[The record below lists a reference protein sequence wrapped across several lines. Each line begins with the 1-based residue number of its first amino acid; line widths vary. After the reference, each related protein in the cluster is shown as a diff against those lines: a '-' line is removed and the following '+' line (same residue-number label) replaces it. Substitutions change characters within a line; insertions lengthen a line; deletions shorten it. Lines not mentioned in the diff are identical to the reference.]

1 MYAGLRISLLLTRV
15 YLSKPICFTNEAQI
29 NYMVFSQGTSQPK
42 QKQS

>member
-1 MYAGLRISLLLTRV
+1 LCAAFHISLLLTRI

-29 NYMVFSQGTSQPK
+29 NYTVFSQGTPQPK